1 MDRLIFI
8 DEYGTIDENLTNYNV
23 GGRKQQNI
31 RDNLFVINA
40 LLNASKRGLDEALNI
55 FLYTMFEN
63 VLIISGCPSA
73 LTIYMKQG

>member
-1 MDRLIFI
+1 MNRLIFI